1 MKTKGNDRSTILLQA
16 ILHKYILIIK
26 MKKSLP
32 ELAGALFTK
41 KSSFLV
47 NPADYCS
54 FLILKGRIWLRSGG
68 FLGGVVLSLPTVAYV
83 ITGLVLKGLVWGR
96 RWQVQV
102 HFPLVGCWVHGWS
115 SLAPLGCLLLGSDC
129 QRRGVRNP
137 SEESYSKDIS
147 KSADFFL
154 QFSFMNLRFGETT
167 FTCTDRSI
175 LLK

>member
-1 MKTKGNDRSTILLQA
+1 MKRDLQVRDNLNTWTGNVRNDVKLPPSQNWLVLYLLRNPVSWWIPQIIAVFWSWKGGSGCG
-16 ILHKYILIIK
+16 
-26 MKKSLP
+26 P
-32 ELAGALFTK
+32 VALWGCGPVIAK
-41 KSSFLV
+41 
-47 NPADYCS
+47 
-54 FLILKGRIWLRSGG
+54 R
-68 FLGGVVLSLPTVAYV
+68 YV

-102 HFPLVGCWVHGWS
+102 HFPLVGCWVRGWS

-167 FTCTDRSI
+167 FTCSDRST